1 MKAMSRDAICIDRH
15 DPTLVETF
23 GGRAHILVMT
33 AAAAAKRPSPS
44 GKPVYRGVT
53 LQMAAGG
60 RTRFSLAQLK
70 KAVET
75 AVAKNADALSGSK

>member
-1 MKAMSRDAICIDRH
+1 MKAMSCDAICTGRKAPAH
-15 DPTLVETF
+15 VETS
-23 GGRAHILVMT
+23 GVRAHIPVMT
-33 AAAAAKRPSPS
+33 AVAATKRPSPS
-44 GKPVYRGVT
+44 RKPVYRGVT
-53 LQMAAGG
+53 LQMAAAG

>member
-1 MKAMSRDAICIDRH
+1 LKSANRHAICTGQEDQALI
-15 DPTLVETF
+15 ETF
-23 GGRAHILVMT
+23 GVRAHIPVMT
-33 AAAAAKRPSPS
+33 AAAAKRPSPS

>member
-1 MKAMSRDAICIDRH
+1 MSA
-15 DPTLVETF
+15 V
-23 GGRAHILVMT
+23 
-33 AAAAAKRPSPS
+33 AAKKRPSPS

-53 LQMAAGG
+53 LPTATPG

-75 AVAKNADALSGSK
+75 AVAKNAGALSSSN

>member
-1 MKAMSRDAICIDRH
+1 MAIHIETDA
-15 DPTLVETF
+15 VQ
-23 GGRAHILVMT
+23 AHITGMT
-33 AAAAAKRPSPS
+33 AAVATKRPSPAKKS
-44 GKPVYRGVT
+44 VYRGVT
-53 LQMAAGG
+53 LQRAAPE

>member
-1 MKAMSRDAICIDRH
+1 MKPANRHAICTGQEDEA
-15 DPTLVETF
+15 LVETF
-23 GGRAHILVMT
+23 GVRAHILVMT